1 MKSSR
6 TYPLFLLFF
15 CLIFGLSWT
24 SILAQERTV
33 FDVARSGSLQEI
45 EALYQKNP
53 AEIENI
59 DDRGS
64 TPLLLACYRNNEAV
78 AQYLLNHTKNINH
91 NSGMGTALMA
101 AVMANNSNLVAQ
113 FIAKKA
119 DLDQVDKGGKT
130 ALIYA
135 TFFNRNP
142 IVKLLV
148 DAGANRNIKD
158 VDSRT
163 ALDYA
168 TFSKNTESI
177 IYLSN

>member
-6 TYPLFLLFF
+6 TSLVYLLFF
-15 CLIFGLSWT
+15 CLSLSFSWT
-24 SILAQERTV
+24 SILAQERSV

-45 EALYQKNP
+45 ES
-53 AEIENI
+53 I

-101 AVMANNSNLVAQ
+101 AVMANNSNLVAE

>member
-1 MKSSR
+1 MNLSR
-6 TYPLFLLFF
+6 TSPLFLLFF
-15 CLIFGLSWT
+15 CLIFGFSWT
-24 SILAQERTV
+24 SLLAQERSV
-33 FDVARSGSLQEI
+33 FDIARSGSLQEI

-53 AEIENI
+53 AEIESI

-64 TPLLLACYRNNEAV
+64 TPLLLASYRNNEAV
-78 AQYLLNHTKNINH
+78 ALYLLNHTKNLNH

-101 AVMANNSNLVAQ
+101 AVMANNSNLVGK

-119 DLDQVDKGGKT
+119 DLDQVDKGGKS

-135 TFFNRNP
+135 AFFNRNP

-158 VDSRT
+158 IDSRT

-168 TFSKNTESI
+168 TFSKNTEAI

>member
-1 MKSSR
+1 MKTILYSLRQFS
-6 TYPLFLLFF
+6 FL
-15 CLIFGLSWT
+15 CLIFCASWT
-24 SILAQERTV
+24 IVSAQERSV
-33 FDVARSGSLQEI
+33 FDIARNGTLQEI

-53 AEIENI
+53 SAIENI
-59 DDRGS
+59 DERGS

-78 AQYLLNHTKNINH
+78 ALYLLNHTKNINQ

-101 AVMANNSNLVAQ
+101 AVMANNSTIVAQ

-119 DLDQVDKGGKT
+119 DLDQVDKGGKS

-135 TFFNRNP
+135 AFFNRNP

-148 DAGANRNIKD
+148 DAGANKNLKD

-168 TFSKNTESI
+168 TFSKNTETI

>member
-6 TYPLFLLFF
+6 TSPLFLLFF
-15 CLIFGLSWT
+15 CLSFSFSWT
-24 SILAQERTV
+24 SLLAQERSV
-33 FDVARSGSLQEI
+33 FDIARSGSQQEI

-53 AEIENI
+53 AILESI
-59 DDRGS
+59 DERGS
-64 TPLLLACYRNNEAV
+64 TPLLLASYRNNEAV
-78 AQYLLNHTKNINH
+78 ALYLLNHTKNLNH

-101 AVMANNSNLVAQ
+101 AVMANNSNLVGK
-113 FIAKKA
+113 FIEKKA
-119 DLDQVDKGGKT
+119 DLDQVDKGGKS

-135 TFFNRNP
+135 AFFNRNP

-158 VDSRT
+158 IDSRT

-168 TFSKNTESI
+168 TFSKNTEAI

>member
-78 AQYLLNHTKNINH
+78 AQYLLNHTENINH

-101 AVMANNSNLVAQ
+101 AVMANNNNLVAQ

-148 DAGANRNIKD
+148 EAGANRNIKD

>member
-53 AEIENI
+53 AILESI

-78 AQYLLNHTKNINH
+78 AQYLLNNTKNINH

-101 AVMANNSNLVAQ
+101 AVMANNSNIVAQ
-113 FIAKKA
+113 FIAKNA

-148 DAGANRNIKD
+148 EAGANRNIKD

>member
-1 MKSSR
+1 MNSSR
-6 TYPLFLLFF
+6 TSLVYLLFF
-15 CLIFGLSWT
+15 CLSFSFSWT
-24 SILAQERTV
+24 SILAQERSV

-101 AVMANNSNLVAQ
+101 AVMANNNNLVAQ

-119 DLDQVDKGGKT
+119 DLDQLDKGGKT

>member
-1 MKSSR
+1 
-6 TYPLFLLFF
+6 
-15 CLIFGLSWT
+15 
-24 SILAQERTV
+24 
-33 FDVARSGSLQEI
+33 
-45 EALYQKNP
+45 
-53 AEIENI
+53 
-59 DDRGS
+59 
-64 TPLLLACYRNNEAV
+64 
-78 AQYLLNHTKNINH
+78 
-91 NSGMGTALMA
+91 MGTALMA

-142 IVKLLV
+142 LVKLLV